1 MENTQNNDVFSLRYF
16 ELRNKLNDTDY
27 INSLNETEIKN
38 LLIDAEE
45 IRQIYKN
52 LELIVKQDANS
63 LYGTS
68 ASIYFSLGD
77 FDVKRPTYSVE
88 LVIG

>member
-38 LLIDAEE
+38 LKIIARAKREDAEGIHQHCDE
-45 IRQIYKN
+45 
-52 LELIVKQDANS
+52 
-63 LYGTS
+63 T
-68 ASIYFSLGD
+68 
-77 FDVKRPTYSVE
+77 
-88 LVIG
+88 